1 MKSEV
6 VVRQAEPMKFER
18 VGNLVYEL
26 LAEIYPDGGY
36 KRDVFVE
43 TARALLTGNEGVW
56 SFLAT
61 THDDRDVGVVTINE
75 CAAISSGGRFGEI
88 SELYVVPDYRSKGVG
103 ALLIDATVGFGRE
116 RGWHSIE
123 VGTPSVPRWQRT
135 VDFYLGHGFEE
146 VGPRLDLQ
154 FSESVNLTHN

>member
-1 MKSEV
+1 MKPEV
-6 VVRQAEPMKFER
+6 LVQQAGPKEYER

-26 LAEIYPDGGY
+26 LAEIYPDGAY
-36 KRDVFVE
+36 KRDAFVE
-43 TARALLTGNEGVW
+43 PAKVLLTGGEGVW

-61 THDDRDVGVVTINE
+61 TLDDRDVGVVTINQ

-103 ALLIDATVGFGRE
+103 ALLIDATVRFCCE

-123 VGTPSVPRWQRT
+123 VGAPSVPTWQRT
-135 VDFYLGHGFEE
+135 VDFYLSHGFEE
-146 VGPRLDLQ
+146 VGPRLDLTLQ
-154 FSESVNLTHN
+154 RAE

>member
-1 MKSEV
+1 MESEFLV
-6 VVRQAEPMKFER
+6 IQADPTKFER

-26 LAEIYPDGGY
+26 LAEIYPDGAY
-36 KRDVFVE
+36 KRDAFVE
-43 TARALLTGNEGVW
+43 TARALLTGSEGVW

-61 THDDRDVGVVTINE
+61 TLDDRDVGVITINR

-103 ALLIDATVGFGRE
+103 SLLIDATVRFVRE

-123 VGTPSVPRWQRT
+123 VGAPSAPTWQRT
-135 VDFYLGHGFEE
+135 IDFYLGHGFEE
-146 VGPRLDLQ
+146 VGPRLDL
-154 FSESVNLTHN
+154 ELCE

>member
-1 MKSEV
+1 MTPEV
-6 VVRQAEPMKFER
+6 VVRKADPVKFER

-26 LAEIYPDGGY
+26 LAEIYPDGPY
-36 KRDVFVE
+36 KRDAFIE
-43 TARALLTGNEGVW
+43 TARALLSGGEGVW

-61 THDDRDVGVVTINE
+61 TRDDRDVGVVTINQ

-103 ALLIDATVGFGRE
+103 ALLIDATIGFCRE

-123 VGTPSVPRWQRT
+123 VGAPSAPTWQRT
-135 VDFYLGHGFEE
+135 IDFYLGHGFEE
-146 VGPRLDLQ
+146 VGPRLDL
-154 FSESVNLTHN
+154 ELRE

>member
-1 MKSEV
+1 
-6 VVRQAEPMKFER
+6 
-18 VGNLVYEL
+18 LVYEL

-154 FSESVNLTHN
+154 FSEPVNLTHI

>member
-6 VVRQAEPMKFER
+6 VVRQAGPEEFER
-18 VGNLVYEL
+18 VGHLIHAL
-26 LAEIYPDGGY
+26 LAELFPDGGY

-43 TARALLTGNEGVW
+43 TARTLLTGNEGVW

-61 THDDRDVGVVTINE
+61 THDDRDVGVVTINQ

-103 ALLIDATVGFGRE
+103 ALLIDATVGFCRE

-123 VGTPSVPRWQRT
+123 VGAPSVPRWQRT

-146 VGPRLDLQ
+146 IGPRLDLQ
-154 FSESVNLTHN
+154 FSESVD